1 MVCNGTCLSILSLSY
16 VLVFIFVY
24 GMSVLLTYLPF
35 VSLIHFIAHYTST
48 ATSKEQGSLAEMED
62 GNYLL
67 QLNIHTFDLCVNDLH
82 VLRTIINTKYTA
94 AGMYAHE

>member
-35 VSLIHFIAHYTST
+35 VSLIYFVGYCIST
-48 ATSKEQGSLAEMED
+48 ATSEEQGSLAEMED

-67 QLNIHTFDLCVNDLH
+67 QPKVHIVSFN
-82 VLRTIINTKYTA
+82 
-94 AGMYAHE
+94 